1 MVALK
6 LLELLSTDV
15 LICLTDLPSRTSAP
29 TALSTLALSLQMEM
43 PMYLRQCAPVGAA
56 SWTSHVTFPQLSPC

>member
-6 LLELLSTDV
+6 LLELSLTDLLV
-15 LICLTDLPSRTSAP
+15 CFTDLPSSTSAP
-29 TALSTLALSLQMEM
+29 NALSTFALSSQMEM